1 MEDKHIFLALR
12 RRLSDLNYTESLTA
26 ESSSL
31 VEHLLGDLLATTN
44 SYKQVQDKEAR
55 LATDLALAQAQLFP
69 LRKENARLNRENHE
83 LHIDSIRQN
92 DEISNAA
99 EDYSRKAQKLSDEI
113 QVRRVR
119 GG

>member
-1 MEDKHIFLALR
+1 MEDKHSFLALR
-12 RRLSDLNYTESLTA
+12 RRLSDLNYTELMNA
-26 ESSSL
+26 ESSPL
-31 VEHLLGDLLATTN
+31 IEHLLSDLVATTG

-92 DEISNAA
+92 DEISNATGT
-99 EDYSRKAQKLSDEI
+99 YLP
-113 QVRRVR
+113 
-119 GG
+119 